1 MFVVGAVVAVGLVE
15 VGTVLFSDRPQAL
28 RASIA
33 RQRANRQWSRH
44 SRRRWRRQVRSTG
57 MEIPTVELARLVPRD
72 FLVSEYVRYQ
82 ARGLWPWLEDALR
95 LVMFIAAGVCG
106 MALFP
111 GHGSAD
117 WPVVLSCIGVDGVV
131 AVMFCIDAC
140 PGGVLDYWPGGQ
152 SARSRGWN
160 TSNKLSPYPLLETI
174 SPTIPFALNLLTYP
188 IELVR
193 LEWSDWVAPK
203 PASRHG

>member
-1 MFVVGAVVAVGLVE
+1 
-15 VGTVLFSDRPQAL
+15 
-28 RASIA
+28 
-33 RQRANRQWSRH
+33 
-44 SRRRWRRQVRSTG
+44 VRSTG

-82 ARGLWPWLEDALR
+82 ARGLRPWLEDALR

-131 AVMFCIDAC
+131 AVMYRRLPRWS
-140 PGGVLDYWPGGQ
+140 PGLLAWRSKRSLARMEHIQ
-152 SARSRGWN
+152 QAIALSAAGDHLANDTVRIE
-160 TSNKLSPYPLLETI
+160 SPD
-174 SPTIPFALNLLTYP
+174 
-188 IELVR
+188 V
-193 LEWSDWVAPK
+193 SD
-203 PASRHG
+203 

>member
-1 MFVVGAVVAVGLVE
+1 MFVVVAVVAVGLVE

-33 RQRANRQWSRH
+33 RRRANRQWSRH

-106 MALFP
+106 MALLP
-111 GHGSAD
+111 RHGSAD
-117 WPVVLSCIGVDGVV
+117 WPVVLSCIGVEGVV
-131 AVMFCIDAC
+131 AVMYRRLPRWS
-140 PGGVLDYWPGGQ
+140 PGLLAWRSKRSLARMEHIQ
-152 SARSRGWN
+152 QAIALSAAGDDLANDTVRIE
-160 TSNKLSPYPLLETI
+160 SPD
-174 SPTIPFALNLLTYP
+174 
-188 IELVR
+188 V
-193 LEWSDWVAPK
+193 SDWAGPI
-203 PASRHG
+203 RMI